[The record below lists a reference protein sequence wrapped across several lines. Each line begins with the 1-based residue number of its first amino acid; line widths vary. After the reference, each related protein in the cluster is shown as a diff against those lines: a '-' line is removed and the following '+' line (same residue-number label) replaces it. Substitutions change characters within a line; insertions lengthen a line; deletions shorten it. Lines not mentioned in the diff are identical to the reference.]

1 MINLGQVVAA
11 LAAGALLTLALML
24 VLDRH
29 YEQRGT
35 GQTSG
40 LQEAERDDEEWLI
53 EATRQ
58 ITVERFEA
66 LQRDDDG
73 LPVAASEDAAGE
85 LPYGAVVTRSK
96 GHLRLIGPAVA
107 AIVTAGT
114 AARDAVRHHRVLT
127 TAAVGTVATAAVVT
141 TLTLTPWAP
150 DNDAS
155 PDPSTAAPSATGHPS
170 PVPTGSGAPSS
181 TPPHASA
188 SPSSSTPGSTAGMAP
203 VSGGTPSVPVT
214 TGELPTALSPPAAPP
229 AGGPTPTA
237 PGGRPPTGGGTTPAP
252 PPSSPPPRS
261 SPPAT
266 SPGRACLDVG
276 LPPLVRIGVCLLP
289 RA

>member
-29 YEQRGT
+29 YQQRGSE
-35 GQTSG
+35 QTSEP
-40 LQEAERDDEEWLI
+40 QETKREDEEWLI
-53 EATRQ
+53 EVTRQ

-66 LQRDDDG
+66 LQHDDG
-73 LPVAASEDAAGE
+73 LPIAVPDDAPGG
-85 LPYGAVVTRSK
+85 LPHGAVVTRSK

-141 TLTLTPWAP
+141 TLTLTPWGP

-155 PDPSTAAPSATGHPS
+155 PGPSTAAPSATGHPS
-170 PVPTGSGAPSS
+170 PSPTSSGTPTAAP
-181 TPPHASA
+181 THASA
-188 SPSSSTPGSTAGMAP
+188 SPSPSTPGVTAGMAP
-203 VSGGTPSVPVT
+203 ASDGTPTAPVT
-214 TGELPTALSPPAAPP
+214 TGEIPTALSPPAAPP

-237 PGGRPPTGGGTTPAP
+237 PGSRPPTGGSTTPAP
-252 PPSSPPPRS
+252 PPSSPPPQS
-261 SPPAT
+261 PPPAT
-266 SPGRACLDVG
+266 SRGRACLDVD